1 MEIVIAIIIITLSI
15 SLLVLSAL
23 SSKLYST
30 NALLKQRLSDLE
42 KSVDKVKK
50 ESEQIFSID
59 TGDKAII
66 PNFGLKF
73 ISTGESFQVTYEV
86 EILEVS
92 EEKVKVKP
100 LSFTGNGTIAN
111 DPKNKN
117 DILGFMKDKW
127 VPKKDIELIVDD
139 QMKRDKKLQ
148 ELGI

>member
-1 MEIVIAIIIITLSI
+1 MEIAIAIIIITLSI
-15 SLLVLSAL
+15 SLLVLSFL

-50 ESEQIFSID
+50 ESQKIFSID
-59 TGDKAII
+59 TGDRAII
-66 PNFGLKF
+66 TNYDLKI
-73 ISTGESFQVTYEV
+73 ISTGQTFIVTYEV

-100 LSFTGNGTIAN
+100 LSFTGYGKIPN
-111 DPKNKN
+111 DPQNKQS
-117 DILGFMKDKW
+117 ILNAMNDKW
-127 VPKKDIELIVDD
+127 VPKKDIELVVDD